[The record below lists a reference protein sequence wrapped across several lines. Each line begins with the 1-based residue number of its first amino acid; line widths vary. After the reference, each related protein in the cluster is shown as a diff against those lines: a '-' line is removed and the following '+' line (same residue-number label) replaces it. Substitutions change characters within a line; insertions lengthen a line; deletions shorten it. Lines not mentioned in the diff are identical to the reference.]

1 MRQSMTTHQ
10 PKDQQMTYSDSAKG
24 VTITRARALR
34 ELEAHGLT
42 SPADV
47 AQFFADMGYAAT
59 YAAHKVLRWLGY

>member
-1 MRQSMTTHQ
+1 MRQHDHPNQS
-10 PKDQQMTYSDSAKG
+10 KDQAMTYSDSAHG

-34 ELEAHGLT
+34 ELEAHGMT

>member
-1 MRQSMTTHQ
+1 
-10 PKDQQMTYSDSAKG
+10 MTYSESAKG